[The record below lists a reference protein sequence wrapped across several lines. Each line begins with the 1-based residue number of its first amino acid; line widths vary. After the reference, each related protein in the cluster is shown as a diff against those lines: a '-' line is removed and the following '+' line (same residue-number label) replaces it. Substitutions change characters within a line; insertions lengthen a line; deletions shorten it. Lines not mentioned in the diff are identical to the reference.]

1 MWKDKPFS
9 GGVGHQER
17 LFFVLTPSAS
27 VSCLHHEFFI
37 EMACNDLF
45 GAGSPT
51 MISAPDPDK
60 MFTLKKADIAVY
72 DREVDSLVTDLQ
84 LLVDMVKE
92 LPSDGS
98 RSYEAMFAANEIV
111 NCVDLSNRGSLKAA
125 KEIADH
131 FFSQRNGE
139 SQHTIVAVGN
149 CHIDSAWLWPYA
161 ETKRKCARSFASA
174 LLLMERYPQ
183 YRFACSQ
190 AQQLQWIKEDY
201 PSLFERI
208 QHYARKGQF
217 IPVGGTWVEMD
228 GNLPRSPPP
237 PLVNGRFATIVCW
250 VAVFT
255 CWIDVAASGNLDT
268 SFPVIFK
275 GNDQSHFGYTVEIIS
290 NRDGNLTL
298 VGAIKDQSTS
308 NFQGANHTGALHK
321 CRLDTG
327 GCTEVPI
334 QRDASTDNIDSATA
348 EYQYREL
355 NDHMHLG
362 MSLVSQ
368 PGPEGRVVVCA
379 PKWKNQKYAE
389 TLYMLN
395 GACYVMNKNLDDIKV
410 LRPLIRKAFQVIEPE
425 TYLHALAEA
434 GFSTHISQDNELILG
449 TPGSMDWTGSLV
461 TYGIPSDPE
470 GELKL
475 KVIGRL
481 STLKVPQIQQYI
493 GYSVASGNFFES
505 MGRSFVAGAP
515 RDTADYRGAV
525 YFFKP
530 ETPDSSNLNVQLKK
544 EGEQMGSYFGASV
557 LAIDLNMDNFT
568 DLLVGAPLYSLQGT
582 NGDEGKVYVYLS
594 NGASLQL
601 QDLKIMGSSVPGA
614 RFGSTIVNI
623 GDLNLDGYPDVAIGS
638 PYEHGYGAV
647 YIYNGGKDG
656 LKTTPAQII
665 EGRSTEGSPHGF
677 GISISKAMD
686 IDGNNYPDIVVGAYQ
701 SDQAYL
707 FRAMPVVQAR
717 AWIEIDTK
725 HVSSNKPNCVRNNVA
740 FFCFPV
746 TPCIQ
751 YDGKYVPE
759 QIDFEFTIEMDTK
772 KQEAHRGAFE
782 LLGGRTGISIREV
795 RPLQRGRAM
804 CFPQKALV
812 FSNVQDLLT
821 PFEFRLT
828 FNISDGDKTRRDGF
842 CSTCPVLDASTITT
856 VTNRTVFQVACGPDN
871 VCWADLILKASIVGH
886 EDSSP
891 LVVGKDNVV
900 SLAINVKNRDDTEPA
915 YLSRVEISLPENVD
929 FVNIGTCE
937 SKGNATVSCDVGN
950 PLNPGSEAS
959 VSIKLGLT
967 KIKKKLEIHVAARTD
982 SVDTDT
988 SNNDITIALPV
999 IYHADIGLQGSSSI
1013 GQLIYN
1019 ESTGIVQVVHTF
1031 TMVKYFDSPINK
1043 VAVSISVP
1051 LKIHGKK
1058 DPFLKLEGV
1067 KPGKPLSLE
1076 NLRPISLT
1084 SCLGKLLEK
1093 VVQLRLH
1100 KFLADTS
1107 ALPDTL
1113 YGYRSGISTQDVLLR
1128 LQHDVLDSP
1137 STAQYRAVL
1146 AADLKGA
1153 FDNLSHDL
1161 VLEQL
1166 AATGCGVKVYNY
1178 VRNFL
1183 RDRSASLVLG
1193 HLRSPS
1199 APVANRGTPQGSV
1212 LSPLLFNLAMRG
1224 LPPLLDQISDVRH
1237 AIYADDITV
1246 WVTKGSLGHI
1256 ETQLQ
1261 EAATT
1266 IEHYARRGGLTCSPT
1281 KSELLI
1287 VTKHAR
1293 GQTDLPITITLDDK
1307 PVPRKSAIRVLGF
1320 VLQSN
1325 AKATQTL
1332 HQLTTQC
1339 NQIMH
1344 MLCRVSNRRHG
1355 LKEADAL
1362 RLVQALIHT
1371 RLTYHLPYH
1380 NLTQTEHTRMSV
1392 LLRKAQKL
1400 ALGLPVRTATV
1411 CLERLGVTN
1420 TLEELMEAHRAA
1432 QLTRLRCTAQGRALL
1447 ATLGFPPCPATL
1459 AAEGLSPAARA
1470 RLTVAPIPRHMNPTR
1485 HSARRDHRSRYLR
1498 RAYPVGCDTVRALFT
1513 DASPQGVRGGITVVV
1528 DSDLRTVHAA
1538 TERGLTDVSILEER
1552 AVARAILS
1560 TSFLSS
1566 SMPIHILTDSQTACR
1581 HFLYN
1586 TLHPSTASLLDPFLS
1601 STSHN
1606 FRLIWVPGHAAV
1618 PGNERAHA
1626 LARDLS
1632 HRAPGEDFVSI
1643 QPAPYSY
1650 STHLAEL
1657 RLARQHYPPPHPSL
1671 TRRDAVIWR
1680 QLQTNTFPTPLFYSY
1695 LHPSLSPPQC
1705 PHCGDRPNL
1714 FHMVWQCQLIPAV
1727 PPNSNPTPT
1736 SWEERLTD
1744 DTATGQQSLVDRAKA
1759 VAATYGAPD

>member
-1 MWKDKPFS
+1 MEP
-9 GGVGHQER
+9 
-17 LFFVLTPSAS
+17 
-27 VSCLHHEFFI
+27 
-37 EMACNDLF
+37 
-45 GAGSPT
+45 
-51 MISAPDPDK
+51 
-60 MFTLKKADIAVY
+60 
-72 DREVDSLVTDLQ
+72 
-84 LLVDMVKE
+84 
-92 LPSDGS
+92 
-98 RSYEAMFAANEIV
+98 AA
-111 NCVDLSNRGSLKAA
+111 
-125 KEIADH
+125 H
-131 FFSQRNGE
+131 RNGRR
-139 SQHTIVAVGN
+139 N
-149 CHIDSAWLWPYA
+149 
-161 ETKRKCARSFASA
+161 RNRS
-174 LLLMERYPQ
+174 
-183 YRFACSQ
+183 
-190 AQQLQWIKEDY
+190 
-201 PSLFERI
+201 
-208 QHYARKGQF
+208 
-217 IPVGGTWVEMD
+217 
-228 GNLPRSPPP
+228 PP
-237 PLVNGRFATIVCW
+237 PLVNGRFATIMCW

-334 QRDASTDNIDSATA
+334 QRDSSTDNIDSATA

-717 AWIEIDTK
+717 SWIEIDTK

-746 TPCIQ
+746 TPCLQ

-950 PLNPGSEAS
+950 PLNPGSVAS

-1067 KPGKPLSLE
+1067 KADDGTRSKVGG
-1076 NLRPISLT
+1076 
-1084 SCLGKLLEK
+1084 SCNG
-1093 VVQLRLH
+1093 
-1100 KFLADTS
+1100 S
-1107 ALPDTL
+1107 A
-1113 YGYRSGISTQDVLLR
+1113 S
-1128 LQHDVLDSP
+1128 
-1137 STAQYRAVL
+1137 
-1146 AADLKGA
+1146 
-1153 FDNLSHDL
+1153 
-1161 VLEQL
+1161 
-1166 AATGCGVKVYNY
+1166 VKK
-1178 VRNFL
+1178 
-1183 RDRSASLVLG
+1183 RSASAETVAG
-1193 HLRSPS
+1193 HPRSLREAS
-1199 APVANRGTPQGSV
+1199 ALSILESRFPVAQVKTLTLGCSDAECVWFTCQMGPFASKNKVAKIELHMTLNVTRIMEQVGTP
-1212 LSPLLFNLAMRG
+1212 
-1224 LPPLLDQISDVRH
+1224 DTI
-1237 AIYADDITV
+1237 DIATE
-1246 WVTKGSLGHI
+1246 GSLTI
-1256 ETQLQ
+1256 LDETEFTHFVQHQ
-1261 EAATT
+1261 PRQNT
-1266 IEHYARRGGLTCSPT
+1266 IVTSLVKEGPPAPYRLPWWVY
-1281 KSELLI
+1281 LLI
-1287 VTKHAR
+1287 VL
-1293 GQTDLPITITLDDK
+1293 GGLFLLLLIIY
-1307 PVPRKSAIRVLGF
+1307 VLYRCGF
-1320 VLQSN
+1320 F
-1325 AKATQTL
+1325 
-1332 HQLTTQC
+1332 
-1339 NQIMH
+1339 
-1344 MLCRVSNRRHG
+1344 R
-1355 LKEADAL
+1355 
-1362 RLVQALIHT
+1362 
-1371 RLTYHLPYH
+1371 
-1380 NLTQTEHTRMSV
+1380 
-1392 LLRKAQKL
+1392 RKAKEDLERSKRESL
-1400 ALGLPVRTATV
+1400 AASSVAHSPTTENPPSMPGDDPEVRTS
-1411 CLERLGVTN
+1411 
-1420 TLEELMEAHRAA
+1420 
-1432 QLTRLRCTAQGRALL
+1432 LL
-1447 ATLGFPPCPATL
+1447 AP
-1459 AAEGLSPAARA
+1459 EAR
-1470 RLTVAPIPRHMNPTR
+1470 
-1485 HSARRDHRSRYLR
+1485 
-1498 RAYPVGCDTVRALFT
+1498 
-1513 DASPQGVRGGITVVV
+1513 
-1528 DSDLRTVHAA
+1528 
-1538 TERGLTDVSILEER
+1538 E
-1552 AVARAILS
+1552 
-1560 TSFLSS
+1560 
-1566 SMPIHILTDSQTACR
+1566 
-1581 HFLYN
+1581 
-1586 TLHPSTASLLDPFLS
+1586 
-1601 STSHN
+1601 
-1606 FRLIWVPGHAAV
+1606 
-1618 PGNERAHA
+1618 
-1626 LARDLS
+1626 
-1632 HRAPGEDFVSI
+1632 
-1643 QPAPYSY
+1643 
-1650 STHLAEL
+1650 
-1657 RLARQHYPPPHPSL
+1657 
-1671 TRRDAVIWR
+1671 
-1680 QLQTNTFPTPLFYSY
+1680 
-1695 LHPSLSPPQC
+1695 
-1705 PHCGDRPNL
+1705 
-1714 FHMVWQCQLIPAV
+1714 
-1727 PPNSNPTPT
+1727 
-1736 SWEERLTD
+1736 
-1744 DTATGQQSLVDRAKA
+1744 
-1759 VAATYGAPD
+1759 